1 MRLYM
6 AGPLFTA
13 AERAFNAN
21 LRDDLVYA
29 GHDVWLPQERAPQKD
44 ATPGAIF
51 HSNMVGIRWSQVV
64 LACIDGADADS
75 GTSWEVG
82 FAYASEIPVV
92 LYRTD
97 FRPAG
102 DDKWVNLMLSVSAR
116 VLVRAEFLRL
126 RDVATEINRA
136 LTEVE
141 RGLQV

>member
-1 MRLYM
+1 MRMYM
-6 AGPLFTA
+6 AGPLFTV
-13 AERAFNAN
+13 AERAFNES
-21 LRDDLVYA
+21 LRDALVRPTTRCGFLRKEHRRRARPRRQSSIATSRAFA
-29 GHDVWLPQERAPQKD
+29 GRRPWWRASTVPTRT
-44 ATPGAIF
+44 AARRGR
-51 HSNMVGIRWSQVV
+51 S
-64 LACIDGADADS
+64 
-75 GTSWEVG
+75 
-82 FAYASEIPVV
+82 ASHTGSALSRV

>member
-1 MRLYM
+1 
-6 AGPLFTA
+6 
-13 AERAFNAN
+13 
-21 LRDDLVYA
+21 
-29 GHDVWLPQERAPQKD
+29 
-44 ATPGAIF
+44 
-51 HSNMVGIRWSQVV
+51 MV
-64 LACIDGADADS
+64 
-75 GTSWEVG
+75 
-82 FAYASEIPVV
+82 P
-92 LYRTD
+92 YRTD